1 MEILNKEDLLLISG
15 GNWIDVVN
23 GACAG
28 FTVVSGTLYL
38 AGVVTG
44 GTTAYIATGIGV
56 ACAVFAMAS

>member
-15 GNWIDVVN
+15 GNWVDVVN

-28 FTVVSGTLYL
+28 FAVVSGTLYL

-44 GTTAYIATGIGV
+44 GVTTSIATGIGI
-56 ACAVFAMAS
+56 ACAVFSMAS